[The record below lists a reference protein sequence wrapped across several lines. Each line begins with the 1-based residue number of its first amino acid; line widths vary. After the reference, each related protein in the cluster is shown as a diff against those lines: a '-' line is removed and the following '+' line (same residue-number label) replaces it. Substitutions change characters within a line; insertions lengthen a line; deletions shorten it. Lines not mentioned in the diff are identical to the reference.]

1 MTQDK
6 TKAQG
11 RALPYV
17 NFNQL
22 RSFHA
27 VAQELSFTR
36 AAGVLNIGQST
47 LTVQVRD
54 LEERYGVELFL
65 RSSRGL
71 QLSCTGQALY
81 EITIP
86 LFDLEAQAV
95 NLLRANGDA
104 IEGTLRIGTVGP
116 FYVMKLVGQFQARY
130 PNVQV
135 SIDSA
140 NSETVVRKIIDAKT
154 DVAITGSPI
163 DDPRVYSSKLR
174 AHEILVLV
182 NRHHAL
188 AGTGAILLA
197 ALQDQPMIMRE
208 RGSMTRTAF
217 EAALIE
223 HGVRPRVVMEVSR
236 DTVHE
241 AVIEGL
247 GIGVVSEPEFQ
258 PHEDLCALRIA
269 DFPSFTYSYVIC
281 LESRRQSK
289 PIARFTELAAAIAR
303 EPVATALIDKGK
315 N

>member
-1 MTQDK
+1 MTQLK
-6 TKAQG
+6 TKAPE
-11 RALPYV
+11 RPLPYV

-27 VAQELSFTR
+27 VARELNFTR
-36 AAGVLNIGQST
+36 AARVLNIGQST
-47 LTVQVRD
+47 LTVQVRN

-71 QLSCTGQALY
+71 QLSCTGQTLY

-86 LFDLEAQAV
+86 LFDLEEQAV

-104 IEGTLRIGTVGP
+104 IEGTLRVGTVGP
-116 FYVMKLVGQFQARY
+116 FFVMKLVGEFQARY
-130 PNVQV
+130 PNMQV
-135 SIDSA
+135 NIDSG
-140 NSETVVRKIIDAKT
+140 NSDTVLRQIIDART
-154 DVAITGSPI
+154 DVAITGCHI

-188 AGTGAILLA
+188 AGTGSIPLA
-197 ALQDQPMIMRE
+197 ALQGQPMIMRE
-208 RGSMTRTAF
+208 RGSMTRKAF
-217 EAALIE
+217 EAALVE

-247 GIGVVSEPEFQ
+247 GVGVVSEPEFQ
-258 PHEDLCALRIA
+258 PHVDLCALRI
-269 DFPSFTYSYVIC
+269 DDYPSFTYSYVIC

-289 PIARFTELAAAIAR
+289 PISRFTELAEAISQDPA
-303 EPVATALIDKGK
+303 
-315 N
+315 